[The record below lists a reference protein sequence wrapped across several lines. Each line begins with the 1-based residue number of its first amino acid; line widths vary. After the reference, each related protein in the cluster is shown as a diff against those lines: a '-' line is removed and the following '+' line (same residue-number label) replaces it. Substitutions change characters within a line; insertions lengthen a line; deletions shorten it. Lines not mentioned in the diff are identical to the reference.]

1 MPDCRILC
9 FLHKLLSRKHRAK
22 TARPALFATRP
33 YQPWPALRER
43 LVKMLLAALRS
54 ADLLPPV
61 LTIECLA
68 ASPDVGCAVLT
79 VTRPVEAGELL
90 LELPGTAA
98 LTKDSAQDTS
108 LLQYL
113 DPEDGRPPPGM
124 PHWAALPDDFV
135 LALQLLQLQRARG
148 DRPDDPWGAW
158 LRLAPKQLHGT
169 AHWGED
175 EREWLTAS
183 FMEEHTRLAPAPPHE
198 LLQAL
203 RAHDAAYFEDD
214 GGAFSPEA
222 LDRAA
227 ALVRAHRLVPPQTGV
242 PLLLPLPQLRL
253 EHGGAA
259 RLSQRAADGRL
270 ELRAA
275 RALRAGAE
283 VTLDAGSF
291 GHAALMLRQ
300 GTPGEGGG
308 GGGGGGGGALWT
320 NEAGASAAAGPGAL
334 PLSLALAEDDGMHA
348 LKLVLLGKLGL
359 KPEGEGFLLR
369 QGRPPP
375 PTLMPFARLLVLQ
388 VRGYP

>member
-1 MPDCRILC
+1 
-9 FLHKLLSRKHRAK
+9 
-22 TARPALFATRP
+22 
-33 YQPWPALRER
+33 
-43 LVKMLLAALRS
+43 MLLAALRS

-79 VTRPVEAGELL
+79 VTRPVEEGELL

-135 LALQLLQLQRARG
+135 LALQLLQLQARG

-158 LRLAPKQLHGT
+158 LRLAPKQLRGT
-169 AHWGED
+169 AHWGAD
-175 EREWLTAS
+175 EREWLAAS

-227 ALVRAHRLVPPQTGV
+227 ALVRAHRLVPPQT
-242 PLLLPLPQLRL
+242 P
-253 EHGGAA
+253 
-259 RLSQRAADGRL
+259 
-270 ELRAA
+270 
-275 RALRAGAE
+275 
-283 VTLDAGSF
+283 
-291 GHAALMLRQ
+291 
-300 GTPGEGGG
+300 
-308 GGGGGGGGALWT
+308 
-320 NEAGASAAAGPGAL
+320 
-334 PLSLALAEDDGMHA
+334 
-348 LKLVLLGKLGL
+348 
-359 KPEGEGFLLR
+359 FLLAGLDVPYKDGLVMGSRR
-369 QGRPPP
+369 QQPAVVREGHRVDRPRVA
-375 PTLMPFARLLVLQ
+375 T
-388 VRGYP
+388 

>member
-1 MPDCRILC
+1 
-9 FLHKLLSRKHRAK
+9 
-22 TARPALFATRP
+22 
-33 YQPWPALRER
+33 
-43 LVKMLLAALRS
+43 MLLAALRS

-135 LALQLLQLQRARG
+135 LALQLLQLQRTRSE
-148 DRPDDPWGAW
+148 RPDDPWGAW

-175 EREWLTAS
+175 EREWLAAS

-227 ALVRAHRLVPPQTGV
+227 ALVRAVAPP
-242 PLLLPLPQLRL
+242 
-253 EHGGAA
+253 
-259 RLSQRAADGRL
+259 RAA
-270 ELRAA
+270 
-275 RALRAGAE
+275 AE
-283 VTLDAGSF
+283 V
-291 GHAALMLRQ
+291 
-300 GTPGEGGG
+300 
-308 GGGGGGGGALWT
+308 
-320 NEAGASAAAGPGAL
+320 GP
-334 PLSLALAEDDGMHA
+334 P
-348 LKLVLLGKLGL
+348 
-359 KPEGEGFLLR
+359 R
-369 QGRPPP
+369 GRG
-375 PTLMPFARLLVLQ
+375 Q
-388 VRGYP
+388 IC